1 METYDGDPQDFSPG
15 DNRKGDEHLAV
26 RFFRKAARDDAASA
40 EAGVMR
46 FKEVEMIQIMVPGD
60 RDNIVVRPAGAG
72 DLRRF
77 GKQYEDWKRNE
88 TSEQLNGTP
97 LEMWGRLSLAQI
109 EEYRYLGV
117 RTIEQLAQL
126 SDASCMKLPG
136 SLELK
141 RKAAAFLEVQNDEAP
156 LRKVQAEL
164 EQRDQVIAEMASR
177 LNALEGAQR
186 AEPAKHQQA
195 NQRR

>member
-1 METYDGDPQDFSPG
+1 
-15 DNRKGDEHLAV
+15 
-26 RFFRKAARDDAASA
+26 
-40 EAGVMR
+40 
-46 FKEVEMIQIMVPGD
+46 
-60 RDNIVVRPAGAG
+60 
-72 DLRRF
+72 
-77 GKQYEDWKRNE
+77 
-88 TSEQLNGTP
+88 
-97 LEMWGRLSLAQI
+97 
-109 EEYRYLGV
+109 V